1 MPRATPPPT
10 KSKHSPL
17 SSGTDT
23 RDETPPSGAAGFRRR
38 AFDHGLRISKFG
50 LVGLSGLAVN
60 SIALYVASGLLGIH
74 YLAGVVIAT
83 QASTVWNFVL
93 SDRWVFSRDDAQKR
107 ASYRFWIFWAMN
119 NAAILVRGPMI
130 FALTSSMGVNYLV
143 SNIISLVVVM
153 VLRYALS
160 YSLIWRTSEPQPQS
174 ASS

>member
-1 MPRATPPPT
+1 M

-17 SSGTDT
+17 SSGIDIQ
-23 RDETPPSGAAGFRRR
+23 DDAQPSGATGFRRR

-50 LVGLSGLAVN
+50 LVGLSGLVVN
-60 SIALYVASGLLGIH
+60 SIALYIASGLLGIH

-107 ASYRFWIFWAMN
+107 PSHRFWIFWAMN

-143 SNIISLVVVM
+143 SNIISLVIVM
-153 VLRYALS
+153 VVRYALS

-174 ASS
+174 APS